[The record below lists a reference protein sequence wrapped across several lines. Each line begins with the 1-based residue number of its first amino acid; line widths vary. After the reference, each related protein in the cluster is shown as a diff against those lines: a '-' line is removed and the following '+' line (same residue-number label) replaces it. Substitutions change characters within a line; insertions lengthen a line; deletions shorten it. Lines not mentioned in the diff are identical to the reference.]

1 MDASSA
7 QPSPP
12 SLFAG
17 GHRSVPSS
25 AWPLAG
31 SWALLIVYASLFP
44 FSGWRS
50 TGMPWWGFMTAPFS
64 RYWTGFDVVT
74 NLVGYVPFGFLMTL
88 GMQRDA
94 QRLGRHWALLLAWL
108 AGSVLSLSMETLQV
122 WLPGRVASNLDWLLN
137 TAGTLVGAL
146 LSVLLERAGLLGRW
160 SQFRARWFSA
170 DARGSLV
177 LLVLWPAALLYP
189 TPIPFGLGQVMERA
203 ENQLAQWLQGTPW
216 IEWLPLRAIERQ
228 PMLPQVELL
237 VVALALFV
245 PCLLAYGVMGSR
257 WRRLLAAALVLAA
270 GCGALALSAG
280 VSYGADF
287 TWNWLWGP
295 VRQGVG
301 AAGMLALA
309 CLWLP
314 RRACWVIALVAQL
327 VMLQPLNEAAVS
339 AYYVDGVADGLTTAY
354 LLRFFGLTQWL
365 GWLWPYAVLLYL
377 VVLLA
382 GWDTRERF

>member
-1 MDASSA
+1 
-7 QPSPP
+7 
-12 SLFAG
+12 
-17 GHRSVPSS
+17 
-25 AWPLAG
+25 
-31 SWALLIVYASLFP
+31 
-44 FSGWRS
+44 
-50 TGMPWWGFMTAPFS
+50 
-64 RYWTGFDVVT
+64 
-74 NLVGYVPFGFLMTL
+74 
-88 GMQRDA
+88 
-94 QRLGRHWALLLAWL
+94 
-108 AGSVLSLSMETLQV
+108 
-122 WLPGRVASNLDWLLN
+122 
-137 TAGTLVGAL
+137 
-146 LSVLLERAGLLGRW
+146 VLL
-160 SQFRARWFSA
+160 
-170 DARGSLV
+170 
-177 LLVLWPAALLYP
+177 PAALLYP